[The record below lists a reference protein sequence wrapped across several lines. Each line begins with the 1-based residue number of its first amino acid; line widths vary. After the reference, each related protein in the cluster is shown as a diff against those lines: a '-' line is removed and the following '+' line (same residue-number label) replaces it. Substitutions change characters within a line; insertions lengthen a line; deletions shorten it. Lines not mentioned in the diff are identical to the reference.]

1 MRKIFLLLVMILPAL
16 VFSQSKSI
24 TNFRSDF
31 KENSNMFFYSSTLK
45 MLNTENNSEFA
56 EILDGIEEIRVLNY
70 TRSEQKFDKD
80 DLARLKGD
88 LQKETYNTIMMINE
102 KGNSINVFGRER
114 KGHTVGMV
122 AIIEDTGNLILI
134 DLIGTIDIKK
144 FMALKQKLVSQ
155 TGNKLD

>member
-1 MRKIFLLLVMILPAL
+1 MRKIVLLILAIL
-16 VFSQSKSI
+16 SVSVFGQSKSI

-45 MLNTENNSEFA
+45 MLNTENNPEFA

-80 DLARLKGD
+80 DIARLKAD
-88 LQKETYNTIMMINE
+88 LQKETFNTIMMINE
-102 KGNSINVFGRER
+102 KGNSINVLGRER
-114 KGHTVGMV
+114 KGRTVGMV
-122 AIIEDTGNLILI
+122 AIIEDAGSLVLI

-144 FMALKQKLVSQ
+144 FMALKQKLTSQ